1 MREQVKVY
9 FDTEFIENYDGDY
22 CTGNYSVKAISCGL
36 YIPEFGLTYHYSK
49 PFPEDY
55 KSGNQWMDSN
65 VFPKLQQ
72 GFTNRMSSE
81 IFYPN
86 NLEDYRGSEDRENPK
101 HFLDS
106 IAGMYEIKSF
116 LFISDI
122 AGSDSLVLRHFL
134 GGYFEMGKL
143 APIDT
148 IDLYSIAYSRGILQ
162 EVKDYRASLV
172 NEEYIHNALFDA
184 WLVYKIDEKFKLTL

>member
-36 YIPEFGLTYHYSK
+36 LLPEINIEYHYSK
-49 PFPEDY
+49 PFPENY
-55 KSGNQWMDSN
+55 KSGDQWIDYN
-65 VFPKLQQ
+65 VFPKLIS
-72 GFTNRMSSE
+72 GFTNQMN
-81 IFYPN
+81 IKVIYPN
-86 NLEDYRGSEDRENPK
+86 KEGRRSCEDRINPK
-101 HFLDS
+101 LFLSS
-106 IAGMYEIKSF
+106 IAGLYEIKSF

-134 GGYFEMGKL
+134 GGYFEMEKL

-184 WLVYKIDEKFKLTL
+184 WLVYKIDEKFKLTI